1 MRQITNAEESK
12 KAIEITMM
20 EQTTLHMKHGFIEVS
35 SVTAEKAVEDT
46 VVLAM
51 WLLFGVSQLCI

>member
-20 EQTTLHMKHGFIEVS
+20 EQTTLHMKHDFIEVS